1 MLTSQNILGVWS
13 LFLYFCTEATKPPS
27 NGSLSHPK
35 AFCLRNPALEIF
47 VIYVDECC
55 SVIRAAILDTLFMML
70 LSLKDVKSYHK
81 AESYVD
87 VIILIWNY
95 KIMNIKCL

>member
-1 MLTSQNILGVWS
+1 MAVYL
-13 LFLYFCTEATKPPS
+13 
-27 NGSLSHPK
+27 
-35 AFCLRNPALEIF
+35 
-47 VIYVDECC
+47 
-55 SVIRAAILDTLFMML
+55 TLFMML

-95 KIMNIKCL
+95 KIINVKCL